1 MTTRVV
7 SGIWVLIYTATD
19 RFLYVSGETSQG
31 AKGILKMAFSTLIRE
46 DTCSEC
52 GSTLSAARR
61 HCSTCR
67 ADAGAPNVRACRTN
81 ENLKALF
88 ARYDVSRSQASAL
101 GCSKEFSDLE
111 AIVEKKSG
119 VVVSMPTGVARTLL
133 DDPNSI
139 YVNYERL
146 VGAGVRRPAGSE
158 NDRHRCAV
166 GGQLFGSYADK
177 IVYGVL
183 SLTKDGLCTYGDVHC
198 RLRSITIEKRTS
210 FLETNSYKFV
220 RDHNIVAGAKLPI
233 GYAACWIYR
242 HNLVL
247 VKLSDSLSKGQT
259 ESDWQ
264 GLLIHSDGRNR
275 KNDDFIEAHIFEG
288 FNRNAIE
295 SVVPVAGVKLSREK
309 RIDLDIAISKFNR
322 LVGKSK

>member
-158 NDRHRCAV
+158 NDRHRCA
-166 GGQLFGSYADK
+166 GGATVWK
-177 IVYGVL
+177 
-183 SLTKDGLCTYGDVHC
+183 LCG
-198 RLRSITIEKRTS
+198 
-210 FLETNSYKFV
+210 
-220 RDHNIVAGAKLPI
+220 
-233 GYAACWIYR
+233 
-242 HNLVL
+242 
-247 VKLSDSLSKGQT
+247 
-259 ESDWQ
+259 
-264 GLLIHSDGRNR
+264 
-275 KNDDFIEAHIFEG
+275 
-288 FNRNAIE
+288 
-295 SVVPVAGVKLSREK
+295 
-309 RIDLDIAISKFNR
+309 
-322 LVGKSK
+322 